1 MRGFVLAS
9 CLLLLATADPYP
21 ALALAQNA
29 AASSIRYSG
38 GDGLT
43 LKKAVVIADA
53 SSVSEGLA
61 AEQEWIRIH
70 YPGAVVESK
79 GRVVGPPH
87 YDVITLKLASG
98 SRVDL
103 HFDITG
109 FFVE

>member
-1 MRGFVLAS
+1 MRSFVLIF
-9 CLLLLATADPYP
+9 CLLLSAAHPCQV
-21 ALALAQNA
+21 LAQA
-29 AASSIRYSG
+29 AVASTIRYSG

-43 LKKAVVIADA
+43 LKKAIVVAGA
-53 SSVSEGLA
+53 GSVGEGIA

-70 YPGAVVESK
+70 YPDATIESK
-79 GRVVGPPH
+79 GRVIGPPH

-103 HFDITG
+103 HFDITA